1 MEEDLKS
8 LHYLVCPIEGEE
20 VTLLP
25 SATPY
30 MKERVLIADIFII
43 YQKKKTVKWVRPEV
57 KQARNQVCSFA
68 RRS

>member
-43 YQKKKTVKWVRPEV
+43 YQKKKDG
-57 KQARNQVCSFA
+57 QVGET
-68 RRS
+68 